1 MAQKQYSLSYTTR
14 QTIHQAA
21 LSGTFWGAW
30 AFGNFF
36 TIYLQKIGFTA
47 SDLGTLNAISS
58 VVGIFSVS
66 FWGTMC
72 DRVHSV
78 KKVETLMLI
87 VGNLLYALVPVV
99 GSWMIMPASMF
110 IFVPILN
117 FFRVHT
123 STFNENLIVRNAAEL
138 RLNYGRVRA
147 IGSLVFTIMSLA
159 ATLILKYVD
168 VANSFWMTAVAS
180 IVPLILTI
188 TSHDPQG
195 SEEEGEK
202 TGGKKGRDQKEKPK
216 KSKLDIKPLLKS
228 KPYLFFLAYAVLF
241 YIASNCEFAFIPY
254 FMKDIG
260 VGTGRYGVLVAYRG
274 FLEIPFLILMS
285 RMRQKIS
292 LKNMTILGTVLMAV
306 ECLGQCFF
314 VHSLGS
320 MILFATFFGLGNGL
334 FIGGAFN
341 YVYEVAPEG
350 LKASAHGFFMAVSQ
364 VSAIIGNLCGGFIY
378 DTIGGRPYYLM
389 TALLYLGAALILLV
403 SSMFLSG
410 KKKQA
415 A

>member
-1 MAQKQYSLSYTTR
+1 MAHKERSLSYTAR
-14 QTIHQAA
+14 QSIHQAA

-36 TIYLQKIGFTA
+36 TIYLQKVGFTA

-72 DRVHSV
+72 DRVRSV
-78 KKVETLMLI
+78 KKVETFMLI

-99 GSWMIMPASMF
+99 GKWLIMPASMF

-117 FFRVHT
+117 FFRAHT

-159 ATLILKYVD
+159 ATFILKYVD

-188 TSHDPQG
+188 TSYDPQG
-195 SEEEGEK
+195 SQEEGAKES
-202 TGGKKGRDQKEKPK
+202 GEEKKGTK
-216 KSKLDIKPLLKS
+216 KGKLDIRPLLKC
-228 KPYLFFLAYAVLF
+228 KPYLFFLGFAVLF
-241 YIASNCEFAFIPY
+241 YIASSCEYAFIPY

-260 VGTGRYGVLVAYRG
+260 VGTAYYGVLNAYRG
-274 FLEIPFLILMS
+274 FLEIPFLIMMS
-285 RMRQKIS
+285 KMREKIS

-314 VHSLGS
+314 ARSLGT

-334 FIGGAFN
+334 FIGGTFN

-364 VSAIIGNLCGGFIY
+364 VAAIIGNLCGGFIY
-378 DTIGGRPYYLM
+378 DRIGGRSYYFM
-389 TALLYLGAALILLV
+389 TAMIYLGAALILLI
-403 SSMFLSG
+403 SSMIHSP
-410 KKKQA
+410 KKQA